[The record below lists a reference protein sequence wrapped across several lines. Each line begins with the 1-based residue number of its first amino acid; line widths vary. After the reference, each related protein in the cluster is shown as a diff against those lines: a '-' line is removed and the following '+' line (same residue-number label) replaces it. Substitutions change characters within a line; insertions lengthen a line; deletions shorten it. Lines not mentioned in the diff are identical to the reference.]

1 MGTADCKRRT
11 ANSGRNN
18 KIKIKK
24 YSTKNYVIISRN
36 IFVSLLEICWKSSE
50 RVENCLSVLNFILH
64 TLKYLILHL
73 SMYTNFP
80 SFFRLISGSNPEDI
94 SSYGDLVLNNS
105 SLMLFLFSTVRHPL
119 SSLDKLVNGFPV
131 LVTLFQIF
139 FYF

>member
-1 MGTADCKRRT
+1 MDGTTKLK
-11 ANSGRNN
+11 S
-18 KIKIKK
+18 KIQYQKLRHYKQK
-24 YSTKNYVIISRN
+24 L
-36 IFVSLLEICWKSSE
+36 IFASLLEICWKSSE
-50 RVENCLSVLNFILH
+50 RVENCLSVLNFILY

-105 SLMLFLFSTVRHPL
+105 SLMLFLFSTVCHPL

-131 LVTLFQIF
+131 FVTLFQIF
-139 FYF
+139 LYF